1 MRKVTID
8 DARHVGL
15 PLVYVVGV
23 RVVHRVR
30 PLPGEGRSR
39 PRAKE
44 AKGAEGQGRSRPRGA
59 VRSKQRSSLV
69 VGEYLPRE
77 VRHEHGGVEHVAHGV
92 LQ

>member
-1 MRKVTID
+1 MTLGTWVS
-8 DARHVGL
+8 
-15 PLVYVVGV
+15 PLYMWLVCAWCIACE
-23 RVVHRVR
+23 RCQ
-30 PLPGEGRSR
+30 
-39 PRAKE
+39 
-44 AKGAEGQGRSRPRGA
+44 AKGAVGQGRSRPRGA